1 MSEYT
6 MSTKIKT
13 IPFYGMS
20 LRNVQMDLVAGEG
33 EEVLQTDDS
42 ILIPIRFT
50 LFFAYI
56 IILSDT
62 HLEAVL
68 EPLLSMVSIFSLAV
82 HSFDMCWQE
91 YLEGLH
97 LF

>member
-1 MSEYT
+1 
-6 MSTKIKT
+6 
-13 IPFYGMS
+13 MS

-82 HSFDMCWQE
+82 HSLTCAGRNIWRG
-91 YLEGLH
+91 YTCSKTLGSCSL
-97 LF
+97 